1 MRERVASLLLR
12 STPLPVAIGVAG
24 SLIAVETLLGYP
36 LKEVAAKESLGILYL
51 LGVLVVSTL
60 WGFWPGVA
68 TAVVSPVPRAYSPLP
83 PGGILIESRS
93 EQVTV
98 VVFLAVALL
107 GSSVAQLARSRAAE
121 ANERRGE
128 AELAAELGHVLLRTH
143 D

>member
-12 STPLPVAIGVAG
+12 STPLPVVIGVAG
-24 SLIAVETLLGYP
+24 SLIAGETLLGYP

-68 TAVVSPVPRAYSPLP
+68 TAVVSAVAMAYFHLP
-83 PGGILIESRS
+83 PEGILIESRS

-98 VVFLAVALL
+98 GGFLAV
-107 GSSVAQLARSRAAE
+107 VQRA
-121 ANERRGE
+121 
-128 AELAAELGHVLLRTH
+128 HS
-143 D
+143 